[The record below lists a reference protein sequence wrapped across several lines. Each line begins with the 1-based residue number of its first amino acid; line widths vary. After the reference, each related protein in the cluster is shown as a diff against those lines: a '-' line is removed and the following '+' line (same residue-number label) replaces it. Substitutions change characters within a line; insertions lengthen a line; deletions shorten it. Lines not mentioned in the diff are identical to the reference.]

1 MADLNYSAKWTVLD
15 TENAEPDEANALI
28 EAISGMSESDAIN
41 CIKEGLQVEVNGDML
56 PASDLDIAIGSVIVA
71 NDRVEIKNLELKWES
86 DMDAD
91 EYIDEFGESIYMELE
106 YEDICVP
113 FMAWESFEIS

>member
-91 EYIDEFGESIYMELE
+91 EYIDEFGESI
-106 YEDICVP
+106 
-113 FMAWESFEIS
+113 